1 MRPIMNTLIS
11 PVQRQYLAEDTAIVN
26 LSSTDQCCEQV
37 TEQIS
42 SSAQLNEE
50 NNGDAITSS
59 YVRGYN

>member
-1 MRPIMNTLIS
+1 MNTLIS
-11 PVQRQYLAEDTAIVN
+11 TVQRQYLAEDTAIVN

-50 NNGDAITSS
+50 NNGDAITLS